1 MTRPRDLVSGLLLV
15 LVAGWFVVVTGVG
28 GDNPALLV
36 AVVACGLAGIAYLLA
51 GAGVDRTAA
60 GRPVTPGRFRSI
72 GMAVLGVSILA
83 LGADGLADGLDALVL
98 THTHSDHVGN
108 LPDVVEDFGV
118 DVWGYD
124 TDQEGVTRP
133 LSEDEPVRL
142 GDDSYEIIH
151 TPGHKDDHVCLY
163 ASGPRVLFAG
173 DLVFANGGFGR
184 TDLAEGNREL
194 LIDSIQRLL
203 ERVERLEEM
212 HTGHGP
218 SVDHNPRQDIELAL
232 QAAQMR

>member
-1 MTRPRDLVSGLLLV
+1 MIRNLAATVQGFTSNAFLVTGERTV
-15 LVAGWFVVVTGVG
+15 LVDAGNGF
-28 GDNPALLV
+28 DV
-36 AVVACGLAGIAYLLA
+36 A
-51 GAGVDRTAA
+51 
-60 GRPVTPGRFRSI
+60 S
-72 GMAVLGVSILA
+72 AVREH
-83 LGADGLADGLDALVL
+83 ADGLDALVL

-142 GDDSYEIIH
+142 GDDSYEVIH

>member
-1 MTRPRDLVSGLLLV
+1 MIRNLAAAVQGFTSNAFLVTGERTV
-15 LVAGWFVVVTGVG
+15 LVDAGNSF
-28 GDNPALLV
+28 DV
-36 AVVACGLAGIAYLLA
+36 A
-51 GAGVDRTAA
+51 
-60 GRPVTPGRFRSI
+60 S
-72 GMAVLGVSILA
+72 AVREH
-83 LGADGLADGLDALVL
+83 ADGLDALVL

-108 LPDVVEDFGV
+108 LSDVVEGFGV

-124 TDQEGVTRP
+124 TDQEGVTRL

-142 GDDSYEIIH
+142 GDDSYEVIH

-163 ASGPRVLFAG
+163 ASGPGVLFAG

-218 SVDHNPRQDIELAL
+218 SVEHNPRQDIELAL

>member
-1 MTRPRDLVSGLLLV
+1 MIRNLAATVQGCTSNAFLVTGERTV
-15 LVAGWFVVVTGVG
+15 LVDAGNDF
-28 GDNPALLV
+28 DV
-36 AVVACGLAGIAYLLA
+36 A
-51 GAGVDRTAA
+51 R
-60 GRPVTPGRFRSI
+60 
-72 GMAVLGVSILA
+72 AVREH
-83 LGADGLADGLDALVL
+83 ADGLDALVL

-142 GDDSYEIIH
+142 GDDSYEVIH
-151 TPGHKDDHVCLY
+151 TPGHKNDHVCLY
-163 ASGPRVLFAG
+163 ASGPGVLFAG